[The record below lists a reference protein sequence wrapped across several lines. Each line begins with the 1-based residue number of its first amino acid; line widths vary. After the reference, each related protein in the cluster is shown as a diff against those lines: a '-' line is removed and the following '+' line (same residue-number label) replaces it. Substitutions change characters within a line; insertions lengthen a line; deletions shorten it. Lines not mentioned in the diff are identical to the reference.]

1 MGKTVL
7 TSLNIR
13 NFRGISQLTINPLG
27 RINLI
32 AGKNGAGKTGVLE
45 SLWILSGPDIP
56 ELASRV
62 SIFRGLPPPNAGT
75 IFVDLFNG
83 FDIDSQIEIIG
94 GTEHSSRRRKLTIHM
109 DERSSPTT
117 KLPRPSGNPVESD
130 WGRSTQFLSEG
141 RYELVFEY
149 LDDNGREYESRAWYI
164 EQTLGAQPQMP
175 VPIAFT
181 NTGVSQARDIVP
193 GRPTS
198 VLLGSHYRSSL
209 EEDANNFGEL
219 QLKGI
224 DGEILAVLRTL
235 EPRLQSITPI
245 LINNAPIM
253 YANIREDRPIAARL
267 LGEGFNRTFSIAVS
281 MGLTRGGMLL
291 IDEIENGLHHSVM
304 KDIFAQLFEL
314 AVRFDV
320 QVVASTHSAEC
331 ISAAYG
337 ALGHGNSEDFTFH
350 RIDRVDGQSKATY
363 FDGDMLETAMLH
375 EMEVR

>member
-1 MGKTVL
+1 ML
-7 TSLNIR
+7 TSLSIK

-83 FDIDSQIEIIG
+83 FDIASQIEIIG
-94 GTEHSSRRRKLTIHM
+94 GTEHGLRRRKLTIHM

-117 KLPRPSGNPVESD
+117 KLPRPTGNPVESD
-130 WGRSTQFLSEG
+130 WGRSTQLLSEG
-141 RYELVFEY
+141 QYEIVFDY
-149 LDDNGREYESRAWYI
+149 LDDNGRRYKSRAWFV
-164 EQTLGAQPQMP
+164 EQAVGAQPQMP
-175 VPIAFT
+175 IPLTLT
-181 NTGVSQARDIVP
+181 NAGVSQDREILP

-198 VLLGSHYRSSL
+198 VFMGALHRNSL
-209 EEDANNFGEL
+209 EEDARRFGDL
-219 QLKGI
+219 QLKGN
-224 DGEILAVLRTL
+224 DREILAILRAL
-235 EPRLQSITPI
+235 EPRLQSITPV
-245 LINNAPIM
+245 LVNNVPIM
-253 YANIREDRPIAARL
+253 HANIGENRPIAARL
-267 LGEGFNRTFSIAVS
+267 LGEGFNRTFSIAVAIEA
-281 MGLTRGGMLL
+281 TRGGMLL